1 MTEDQQLVVFDEWVD
16 KHRGLLFKVI
26 RVYATDHNVQ
36 QDLFQEIVVQLW
48 RSIPAFRAECAV
60 STWIYR
66 IALNTSI
73 KWMGKERRFYANRQ
87 SLDHVHLVQ
96 QETPG
101 DDRLTWLYEQIVSLD
116 EIDRSIALLLLD
128 GFTYKEMAT
137 ILGITESHVGV
148 KINRIKKYLISRI
161 DKP

>member
-1 MTEDQQLVVFDEWVD
+1 MTENHQLEIFDEWVN

-26 RVYATDHNVQ
+26 RAYAIDKDDQ

-48 RSIPAFRAECAV
+48 RSIPGFREKCAV

-73 KWMGKERRFYANRQ
+73 KWMGRERRFSANRRP
-87 SLDHVHLVQ
+87 LEHARLVLH
-96 QETPG
+96 ETPG
-101 DDRLTWLYEQIVSLD
+101 DDRLAWLYEQIVTLN
-116 EIDRSIALLLLD
+116 EIDRSITLLLLD
-128 GFTYKEMAT
+128 GFSYKEMAAM
-137 ILGITESHVGV
+137 LGISESHVGV
-148 KINRIKKYLISRI
+148 KINRIKKYLISKI